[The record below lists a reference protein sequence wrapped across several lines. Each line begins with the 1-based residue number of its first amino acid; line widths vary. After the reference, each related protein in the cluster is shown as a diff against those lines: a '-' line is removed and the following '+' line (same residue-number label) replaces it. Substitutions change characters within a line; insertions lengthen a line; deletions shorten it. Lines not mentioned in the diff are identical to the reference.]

1 MYEIDSTLPLFLRN
15 SIKTFLVG
23 KKESEGDGGYSHFE
37 MDYNDLQSNINVCE
51 YENLISPDKARK
63 LREQYLSN

>member
-1 MYEIDSTLPLFLRN
+1 
-15 SIKTFLVG
+15 VG
-23 KKESEGDGGYSHFE
+23 KKENEGDGGYSHFE